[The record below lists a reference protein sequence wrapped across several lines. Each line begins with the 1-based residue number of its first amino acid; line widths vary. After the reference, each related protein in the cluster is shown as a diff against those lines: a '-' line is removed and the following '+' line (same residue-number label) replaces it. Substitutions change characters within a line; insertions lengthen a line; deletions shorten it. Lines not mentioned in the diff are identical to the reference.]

1 MAKISLI
8 ILSASFLVTLLL
20 QVANAKPSDYKSHSL
35 DNEEKD
41 TLPAGN
47 DSFFTSYLAGA
58 CISITVTYIA

>member
-8 ILSASFLVTLLL
+8 ILSASFLVALLL
-20 QVANAKPSDYKSHSL
+20 QVANAKPSDYKSYSL

-47 DSFFTSYLAGA
+47 DSFLR
-58 CISITVTYIA
+58 VT